1 MRTLRKTFCF
11 CRVRVCP
18 RIYPVDRL
26 ITAIPAPIHSPVTDN
41 CPTRNKKFLSGL
53 DKVISIRY
61 NRYVRR
67 RSLVV
72 KPQLPKL
79 EMRVRFPSPAPKKAM
94 PPNRA
99 ALLFLRR
106 VRTRPPENV
115 KNIPQRF
122 RTAGNFPFCP
132 ANAGG
137 SRQGNCRRTQRAR
150 GSDSR
155 RAAPEKQCR
164 VGRRHCFFCGG

>member
-1 MRTLRKTFCF
+1 MSLPCVRGGAARSAAEGLYLTNYLLFFLQTSHLYNPSGAVAPAPFAQGSLWVCANIAKTFCF

-18 RIYPVDRL
+18 RICPVVRL
-26 ITAIPAPIHSPVTDN
+26 ITAIPAPSALSSPTT

-79 EMRVRFPSPAPKKAM
+79 EMRVRFPSPAPKK
-94 PPNRA
+94 
-99 ALLFLRR
+99 
-106 VRTRPPENV
+106 
-115 KNIPQRF
+115 
-122 RTAGNFPFCP
+122 
-132 ANAGG
+132 
-137 SRQGNCRRTQRAR
+137 
-150 GSDSR
+150 
-155 RAAPEKQCR
+155 QCR
-164 VGRRHCFFCGG
+164 PIAGCT